1 MIDSESDQDEPIN
14 ESDDLD
20 FGAET
25 EEQAAEQPEEQTE
38 ENIELSEEE
47 EAPVLERREPT
58 GLNRQKRAVFSV
70 PVEVT
75 VSVGCARPL
84 IGDLLKMR
92 RDALIPLDSKIEDP
106 VELRVAGRVIARGEL
121 QEMDD
126 GSNHLA
132 VRLTEI
138 IDMNDAL

>member
-1 MIDSESDQDEPIN
+1 MTHSESDNDQPKD
-14 ESDDLD
+14 DDLD
-20 FGAET
+20 FDADT
-25 EEQAAEQPEEQTE
+25 D
-38 ENIELSEEE
+38 ELESPDSGSEDDD
-47 EAPVLERREPT
+47 EAPILERRET
-58 GLNRQKRAVFSV
+58 SDVNRQKRAVFSV

-75 VSVGCARPL
+75 VSVGKATPL

-121 QEMDD
+121 QELDD
-126 GSNHLA
+126 GSNHLG

-138 IDMNDAL
+138 IDMTDAI